1 MDINFY
7 DRNTSRGKKQEKQK
21 SAMTRVIVVQLILSI
36 VFSGI
41 LFAVCRTDS
50 NLSNNIKAYYSEICK
65 TDIAVSGI
73 VDVFK
78 GVVKQTFAPT
88 IHIEDVTEI

>member
-1 MDINFY
+1 MDNNFY
-7 DRNTSRGKKQEKQK
+7 ERPTRTKRIEKPK
-21 SAMTRVIVVQLILSI
+21 NAMTKVIIVQLILSLTI
-36 VFSGI
+36 SGI

-65 TDIAVSGI
+65 NDIAVSGI

-88 IHIEDVTEI
+88 IHSEDITEI

>member
-1 MDINFY
+1 MDNNFY
-7 DRNTSRGKKQEKQK
+7 DRTTRTKRSEKPK
-21 SAMTRVIVVQLILSI
+21 NAMTRVIVVQLILSI
-36 VFSGI
+36 VISGI

-50 NLSNNIKAYYSEICK
+50 NLSNNIKSYYSEICK
-65 TDIAVSGI
+65 NDIAVSGI

>member
-1 MDINFY
+1 MDNNFY
-7 DRNTSRGKKQEKQK
+7 ERPTRTKRSEKPK
-21 SAMTRVIVVQLILSI
+21 NAMTRVIVAQLILSI
-36 VFSGI
+36 VISGI

>member
-1 MDINFY
+1 MDNNFY
-7 DRNTSRGKKQEKQK
+7 ERQTRTKRSEKPK
-21 SAMTRVIVVQLILSI
+21 NAMTRVIIVQLVLSLAI
-36 VFSGI
+36 SGI
-41 LFAVCRTDS
+41 LFVICRTDS

-88 IHIEDVTEI
+88 IHGEGVTDI

>member
-1 MDINFY
+1 MDNNFY
-7 DRNTSRGKKQEKQK
+7 ERPTRTKRSEKPK
-21 SAMTRVIVVQLILSI
+21 NAMTRVIVVQLILSI
-36 VFSGI
+36 VISGI

-65 TDIAVSGI
+65 NDIAVSGI

-88 IHIEDVTEI
+88 MHIEDVTEI

>member
-1 MDINFY
+1 
-7 DRNTSRGKKQEKQK
+7 
-21 SAMTRVIVVQLILSI
+21 MTRVIILQLILSLAI
-36 VFSGI
+36 SGI

-65 TDIAVSGI
+65 NDIAVSGI

-88 IHIEDVTEI
+88 IHSEDITEI

>member
-1 MDINFY
+1 MDNNFY
-7 DRNTSRGKKQEKQK
+7 ERQTRTKRSEKPK
-21 SAMTRVIVVQLILSI
+21 NAMTRVIIVQLVLSLAI
-36 VFSGI
+36 SGI
-41 LFAVCRTDS
+41 LFVICRTDS

-88 IHIEDVTEI
+88 IHSEGVTDI

>member
-1 MDINFY
+1 MDNNFY
-7 DRNTSRGKKQEKQK
+7 ERPTRTKRSEKPK
-21 SAMTRVIVVQLILSI
+21 NAMTRVIIVQLILSLAI
-36 VFSGI
+36 SGI
-41 LFAVCRTDS
+41 LFVICRTDS
-50 NLSNNIKAYYSEICK
+50 NLSNNIKSYYSEICK

-88 IHIEDVTEI
+88 IHSEDVTGI